1 MFDNEEEK
9 CAFSKLLLVC
19 KYNVSEKSG
28 NDSSILVQDLML
40 GNENS
45 QIVAE
50 DNDTIEVKY
59 NGWLF
64 DDKNS
69 VGKLFVNH
77 ESMTKK
83 PFRIKLESE
92 WTQVFRGLK
101 TDGKRYVII
110 PFKMREKF
118 SEILENAPIE
128 QVLRYGFEFQLIKI
142 RPRKVSQSEK
152 QIDEN
157 EQTISDSNETDKQQI
172 SDTTTRLRT
181 LSASVKDESQPNKSK
196 SDILSRVARMGGLPI
211 LPIKIESNTKSESIN
226 ATDAHNNE
234 EEIIQMKPL
243 PKPRNNSIQSVN
255 NLQIDTSVTDSND
268 KIPDSKTNS
277 NQIPTNVPQIPVTNS
292 YQIPSYFMTQNTSID
307 SNLSLLTNETRINNS
322 EVRMTLTKI
331 IDKIDLVSEK
341 ISDIKNNA
349 NSSIPSIPV
358 SSIGFMDSTILLSSI
373 QKIVND
379 NNNLKKELEDKTVR
393 LQTLNEKIC
402 DLLQQQSINTKSYN
416 PSEEIERLLTN
427 ESRLKRE
434 LNVLREDCERY
445 KANNQDLNLENAQ
458 LKNKIHELKSQI
470 QTNSVNRV
478 DEELNITQTKEFT
491 SQVKKIMNDV
501 FRKFMSQ
508 IDENKTYPTEEI
520 VQIVTNSI
528 RSVTFALIESRSNS
542 ERNSPSHQSF
552 DEIDVNKI
560 NYEKSKNVFNTN
572 VLESNFKKELKK
584 PPIPERKIIETQ
596 QKTNEDNDSDQFK
609 DDSIKD
615 SDLDNYV
622 VKNFK
627 LQ

>member
-1 MFDNEEEK
+1 
-9 CAFSKLLLVC
+9 
-19 KYNVSEKSG
+19 
-28 NDSSILVQDLML
+28 
-40 GNENS
+40 
-45 QIVAE
+45 
-50 DNDTIEVKY
+50 
-59 NGWLF
+59 
-64 DDKNS
+64 
-69 VGKLFVNH
+69 
-77 ESMTKK
+77 
-83 PFRIKLESE
+83 
-92 WTQVFRGLK
+92 LK
-101 TDGKRYVII
+101 TGGKRYVII

-118 SEILENAPIE
+118 SEIIENAPIE

-142 RPRKVSQSEK
+142 RPRKGSQSEK

-609 DDSIKD
+609 DNSIKD

>member
-9 CAFSKLLLVC
+9 CTFSKLLLAC
-19 KYNVSEKSG
+19 KCNVSEKSG
-28 NDSSILVQDLML
+28 DDSSILVQDLML

-92 WTQVFRGLK
+92 WAQIFRGFK
-101 TDGKRYVII
+101 TGGKRYVII

-118 SEILENAPIE
+118 SEITENAPIE
-128 QVLRYGFEFQLIKI
+128 QVLRYGFEFQLIKM
-142 RPRKVSQSEK
+142 RPRKGSQSEK
-152 QIDEN
+152 QIDSN
-157 EQTISDSNETDKQQI
+157 EQTISDPNETDKQKI

-211 LPIKIESNTKSESIN
+211 LPMKIESNTKSESTDS
-226 ATDAHNNE
+226 TDAHNNE
-234 EEIIQMKPL
+234 EEIIQMKPF
-243 PKPRNNSIQSVN
+243 PKPRNNSIQSAN

-277 NQIPTNVPQIPVTNS
+277 NPIPTNVPQIPVTNS
-292 YQIPSYFMTQNTSID
+292 YQIPSYFMTQNTSVD

-416 PSEEIERLLTN
+416 PSQEIERLLTN

-445 KANNQDLNLENAQ
+445 KANNDDLNLENAQ
-458 LKNKIHELKSQI
+458 LKKKIHELESE
-470 QTNSVNRV
+470 TNSVNRV
-478 DEELNITQTKEFT
+478 DEELITQSKEFT

-528 RSVTFALIESRSNS
+528 RSVTFAVIESRSNS

-560 NYEKSKNVFNTN
+560 NYEKNKNAFNTN

-596 QKTNEDNDSDQFK
+596 QKTNENNDSDQLK
-609 DDSIKD
+609 DDSIKT

-622 VKNFK
+622 VKNLK